1 MLFGLRGTTFEK
13 VGEIAGVSKGV
24 VLHHFKDKTSLLEA
38 VIRRTNGMLST
49 SLVELYR
56 HAETPYERLWA
67 IIIANFHESIFNQA
81 VCQAWVSLMA
91 EVPLNRDIQRVQAA
105 NYARVASNFAHELK
119 NFVPISEARI
129 IARYLNLLIDGI
141 WVRVGSRVEPL
152 NAAQAIGDLEYEL
165 VKFLPTDAKSLAQH
179 RAARIKIENVARIA
193 LGTRA
198 FLENSIT
205 R

>member
-1 MLFGLRGTTFEK
+1 M
-13 VGEIAGVSKGV
+13 
-24 VLHHFKDKTSLLEA
+24 
-38 VIRRTNGMLST
+38 
-49 SLVELYR
+49 
-56 HAETPYERLWA
+56 
-67 IIIANFHESIFNQA
+67 
-81 VCQAWVSLMA
+81 
-91 EVPLNRDIQRVQAA
+91 
-105 NYARVASNFAHELK
+105 
-119 NFVPISEARI
+119 

-165 VKFLPTDAKSLAQH
+165 IKFLPTDAKSLAQH